1 MEAELLEHFYKVKKR
16 KYSESEVVV
25 VVRMVFSLVCCFP
38 GRLKQKRGNHLLSV
52 IPINGHKTFGSIK
65 ERAENNTIG
74 CSLCFVKKKKK
85 GGFRDLSALK
95 MQQILC

>member
-16 KYSESEVVV
+16 KYSESEVVVV

-85 GGFRDLSALK
+85 KGGLET
-95 MQQILC
+95 